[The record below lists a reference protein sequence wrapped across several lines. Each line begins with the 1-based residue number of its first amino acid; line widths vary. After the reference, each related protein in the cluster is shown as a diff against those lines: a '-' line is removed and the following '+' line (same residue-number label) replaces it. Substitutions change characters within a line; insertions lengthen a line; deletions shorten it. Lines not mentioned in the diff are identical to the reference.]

1 MEVWQL
7 LLLGVAGAL
16 AGWINVLAGGGSL
29 LTVPIMLFMGIPG
42 SVANGT
48 NRVGILIQ
56 NIAAC
61 STFFHRG
68 YPDWRLGL
76 SLAIATLPGALVG
89 ALLGTQLSGVWFER
103 ILAAVMV
110 AVLILMMKAPEPHT
124 EQAESQPL
132 SRQRLILGHIAMLGV
147 GFWGGIIQVGVGFIL
162 MPVLHRIMGFDLVRV
177 NQHKVFIVLIYS
189 ALALWIFV
197 SSGQV
202 LWLVGLSLAAGNFL
216 GGWLGAH
223 MTLTRGETLIRRVFF
238 IILILFI
245 GKLLFW

>member
-7 LLLGVAGAL
+7 LLLGVAGAF

-29 LTVPIMLFMGIPG
+29 LTVPVMLFLGVPG
-42 SVANGT
+42 PIANGT
-48 NRVGILIQ
+48 NRVGILLQ

-68 YPDWRLGL
+68 YSDWRLGL

-103 ILAAVMV
+103 ILAATMIV
-110 AVLILMMKAPEPHT
+110 VLVLMIRSPNTTTHLQQSE
-124 EQAESQPL
+124 L
-132 SRQRLILGHIAMLGV
+132 SRSRLVLGHVAMLGV

-162 MPVLHRIMGFDLVRV
+162 MPVLQRILGLDLVRV
-177 NQHKVFIVLIYS
+177 NQHKVFIVLIYGT
-189 ALALWIFV
+189 LALWIFV

-202 LWLVGLSLAAGNFL
+202 LWLVGLSLAVGNFL

-223 MTLTRGETLIRRVFF
+223 MTLTRGETLIRRVF
-238 IILILFI
+238 ITVLVLFI
-245 GKLLFW
+245 AKLLFW

>member
-7 LLLGVAGAL
+7 LLLGVAGAF

-29 LTVPIMLFMGIPG
+29 LTVPVMLFLGVPG
-42 SVANGT
+42 PIANGT
-48 NRVGILIQ
+48 NRVGILLQ

-68 YPDWRLGL
+68 YSDWRLGL

-103 ILAAVMV
+103 ILAATMIV
-110 AVLILMMKAPEPHT
+110 VLVLMIRSPNTTTHLQQSE
-124 EQAESQPL
+124 L
-132 SRQRLILGHIAMLGV
+132 SRSRLVLGHVAMLGV

-162 MPVLHRIMGFDLVRV
+162 MPVLQRILGLDLVRV
-177 NQHKVFIVLIYS
+177 NQHKVFIVLIYGT
-189 ALALWIFV
+189 LALWIFV

-202 LWLVGLSLAAGNFL
+202 LWLVGLSLAVGNFL

-223 MTLTRGETLIRRVFF
+223 MTLTRGETLIRRVFITVLVFF
-238 IILILFI
+238 IA
-245 GKLLFW
+245 KLLFW